1 MFPAVVL
8 MKMSEFQET
17 NEDWFKCAVNN
28 SMRVNKHVRTFIFI
42 GFISVS
48 VFISVHKASVF
59 LSRLPAQISKDSE
72 IKIYWRS
79 EMTEDQ
85 KRSEFVFK
93 TRNNLVFPLN

>member
-1 MFPAVVL
+1 MCRKQLDEGEQTCQDFYFPRRI
-8 MKMSEFQET
+8 ET
-17 NEDWFKCAVNN
+17 AL
-28 SMRVNKHVRTFIFI
+28 
-42 GFISVS
+42 
-48 VFISVHKASVF
+48 HKASVF